1 MKKKALFILAGLWI
15 ATLTGCGQGE
25 IPYGETA
32 DLDSQEEVV
41 EKHSGT
47 LRDLLGM
54 KEEHMWEE
62 NIEGKDGSVKIK
74 AVITVPDTSNLYTMT
89 ATKYSLTADDKR
101 KIAEHFMD
109 ADTIKVERDFVLTK
123 ERIQAE
129 IDEQES
135 RIAELSVS
143 NVEEETIAYEE
154 QVREK
159 LEEQLLSAP
168 SADEVKDEP
177 GDYSA
182 NYYVGSKGD
191 QEYRLVFGDDYW
203 FTNSCYVDNSGT
215 FSWGIIKE
223 EYSDEENETLQPD
236 TDNDKMTE
244 EEACSLAKR
253 ICGELGL
260 SDMSVAKVD
269 KVDPFDIVIG
279 SGRPLYMIDLV
290 RNINGVLLDGVPL
303 DSDIYVERPYLEEE
317 WTMRPYEQERV
328 RITISNHGWSQI
340 SYEGSMKVGEI
351 GDAVKLL
358 SYSQIQELFRKELG
372 TMEIEEDDSLPI
384 WRVLELS
391 YMRVADESN
400 PDLFCYI
407 PVWRLSRQNDDWGD
421 YSTKDNIWLN
431 AIDGSRIYPEEVGA
445 ARFTGYPVG
454 VTE

>member
-1 MKKKALFILAGLWI
+1 MKKTVLFVLTGLWL
-15 ATLTGCGQGE
+15 AALTGCGQEE

-89 ATKYSLTADDKR
+89 AAKYSLTADDKR
-101 KIAEHFMD
+101 KIAEHFLD
-109 ADTIKVERDFVLTK
+109 VDTIKVDTDFVLTK

-159 LEEQLLSAP
+159 LEKQLLSAP
-168 SADEVKDEP
+168 SADEVKEEP
-177 GDYSA
+177 GNYSA
-182 NYYVGSKGD
+182 NYYVGSKGN
-191 QEYRLVFGDDYW
+191 QKYRLVFGDDYW
-203 FTNSCYVDNSGT
+203 FTNSCYVDNSGI
-215 FSWGIIKE
+215 FSWGIVKT
-223 EYSDEENETLQPD
+223 EYSDEENEKLQSNAG
-236 TDNDKMTE
+236 NDKITE

-260 SDMSVAKVD
+260 PDMSVVKVD
-269 KVDPFDIVIG
+269 KVEPSDRAIG
-279 SGRPLYMIDLV
+279 LSWTQYEIYLV
-290 RNINGVLLDGVPL
+290 RNINGVSLDGVPL
-303 DSDIYVERPYLEEE
+303 DSNIYVERPYLEEE
-317 WTMRPYEQERV
+317 STIRPYEQERV
-328 RITISNHGWSQI
+328 WVTINNLGWSNI
-340 SYEGSMKVGEI
+340 SYDGSMKVKEI

>member
-1 MKKKALFILAGLWI
+1 MKKKALFILASLWL
-15 ATLTGCGQGE
+15 AALTGCGQE
-25 IPYGETA
+25 EVSYGETA
-32 DLDSQEEVV
+32 DLDGQEEVV
-41 EKHSGT
+41 EKHSSGT

-143 NVEEETIAYEE
+143 NVEEETIAYGE
-154 QVREK
+154 QIKGK

-168 SADEVKDEP
+168 SADEVKEEP

-182 NYYVGSKGD
+182 NYYIGSKGD
-191 QEYRLVFGDDYW
+191 QKYRLVFGDDYW
-203 FTNSCYVDNSGT
+203 YGSPWYTDNSGI
-215 FSWGIIKE
+215 FSWGIVKT
-223 EYSDEENETLQPD
+223 EYSDEENEKLQSD
-236 TDNDKMTE
+236 ADNDKITE
-244 EEACSLAKR
+244 EEACLLAKR

-260 SDMSVAKVD
+260 SDMSVVQVD
-269 KVDPFDIVIG
+269 KLEPSDRAIG
-279 SGRPLYMIDLV
+279 LSWTQYEIYLV
-290 RNINGVLLDGVPL
+290 RNINGVPLDGN
-303 DSDIYVERPYLEEE
+303 IYVERPYLEEAF
-317 WTMRPYEQERV
+317 TIRPYEQERV
-328 RITISNHGWSQI
+328 WVTINNLGWVGI
-340 SYEGSMKVGEI
+340 SYEGSMKVEEI
-351 GDAVKLL
+351 GDAVRLL
-358 SYSQIQELFRKELG
+358 SYSQIQELFRKELES
-372 TMEIEEDDSLPI
+372 MEIEESDSLPI

-431 AIDGSRIYPEEVGA
+431 AIDGSRIYPDEVGA
-445 ARFTGYPVG
+445 ARFVNDW
-454 VTE
+454 